1 MIVGFNL
8 FEMYFIKWCHEL
20 FFMNSIVAGG
30 FRANH
35 TQTEVIV
42 SSSFGV
48 FLKDLWPLK
57 EQNINPFNSQ
67 DLIVNSP
74 L

>member
-1 MIVGFNL
+1 MN
-8 FEMYFIKWCHEL
+8 YFLWIPLLQEVSDK
-20 FFMNSIVAGG
+20 AK
-30 FRANH
+30 H

-42 SSSFGV
+42 SSSFDI

-57 EQNINPFNSQ
+57 EQNINPFNFQ
-67 DLIVNSP
+67 DLIENSP

>member
-1 MIVGFNL
+1 
-8 FEMYFIKWCHEL
+8 
-20 FFMNSIVAGG
+20 MNYLLWIPLLQEVSD
-30 FRANH
+30 RANH

-42 SSSFGV
+42 SSSFGI
-48 FLKDLWPLK
+48 FLKDLWTLK

>member
-42 SSSFGV
+42 SSSFDI
-48 FLKDLWPLK
+48 FLKDL
-57 EQNINPFNSQ
+57 
-67 DLIVNSP
+67 
-74 L
+74 